1 MTDLMFTSKD
11 ILDSFNEKDIMA
23 AANNALH
30 SMFKEKSLI
39 SNFNVENYSKSDINM
54 LKSKLE
60 GLGFKVLLKQD
71 TEYSDLYSSI
81 LIAVPTK

>member
-1 MTDLMFTSKD
+1 MTDLMFTAKD

-23 AANNALH
+23 AANNVLH

-71 TEYSDLYSSI
+71 TEYNDLYSSI